1 MTDARLVLERPGRG
15 KLLERASRFLA
26 FASPAESPDQ
36 AAGEIARLRRE
47 YHDATHVAFAWKVG
61 LRDTGHRRSSDAG
74 EPPGTAGK
82 RIAAAIDSAG
92 VTDTVVVVVRYFGGT
107 KLGTAGLVRAY
118 HEVAARAL
126 QAAGRRSVYDAVAVV
141 VTCPYK
147 SVGALLRLLHP
158 PEVLLVE
165 ERFGEECV
173 FRLLVHRARLPAFGT
188 ALEQA
193 GLAHRLSESE
203 TTGPPVPELS

>member
-61 LRDTGHRRSSDAG
+61 IGGAGQRRSSDAG

-82 RIAAAIDSAG
+82 RIAGAIDAAG
-92 VTDTVVVVVRYFGGT
+92 VTDVVVIVVRYFGGT
-107 KLGTAGLVRAY
+107 KLGTGGLARAY
-118 HEVAARAL
+118 HEAAARAL
-126 QAAGRRSVYDAVAVV
+126 HAAGRRSVHDAIAVV

-147 SVGALLRLLHP
+147 SVGALMRLLHP
-158 PEVLLVE
+158 PEVSLVE

-173 FRLLVHRARLPAFGT
+173 FRLLVHRSRLPAFGT

-193 GLAHRLSESE
+193 GLSHRLAEFD
-203 TTGPPVPELS
+203 TT